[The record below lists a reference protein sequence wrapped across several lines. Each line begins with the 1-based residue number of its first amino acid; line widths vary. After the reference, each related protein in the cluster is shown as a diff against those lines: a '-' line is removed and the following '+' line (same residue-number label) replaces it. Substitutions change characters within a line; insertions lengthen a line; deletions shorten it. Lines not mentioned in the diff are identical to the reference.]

1 MLLGLYNSPVTFHK
15 CMMSIY
21 SNMVKQMLEVFMDDF
36 SIFWESYDD
45 YLYNL
50 ENMLRIYEEINFIE
64 LGKVSLHGTKKDSL
78 RP

>member
-21 SNMVKQMLEVFMDDF
+21 SNMVQQMLEVFMDDF
-36 SIFWESYDD
+36 SIFWELYDD